1 MPAIPGIVSSSSS
14 VFRASGGD
22 VITTIGSTRY
32 HIFISNGT
40 FAIGKG
46 SKTVDIMCCGGG
58 GIGGRGG
65 GGGGGGGGS
74 ELKLFTATSVTPAS
88 HTVTIGAGATAIKTQ
103 GGTTSIGSLLSALG
117 GGYGGGYDGS
127 PYAGGTGGSGGGAGN
142 DAPSSVGG
150 ASGSNTRPGGTGHA
164 SSVYTG
170 GGGGGA
176 GGFNGQSGSSSGGGI
191 GGIGYLLTTIDSNLT
206 AANVPPVFTG
216 MTRISSGGSGGT
228 QAVNYTAPGVGG
240 GGSGA
245 NNGGTS
251 LVVGGNG
258 ISYGSGGGGGVGQD
272 TSYGYGKSGIVI
284 VRYTI

>member
-1 MPAIPGIVSSSSS
+1 MPQIPGIVASSSP

-22 VITTIGSTRY
+22 VIATIGSYKY

-40 FAIGKG
+40 FSIGKG

-58 GIGGRGG
+58 GVGGRGG
-65 GGGGGGGGS
+65 GGAGGGGAG

-117 GGYGGGYDGS
+117 GGYGGGWDGAA
-127 PYAGGTGGSGGGAGN
+127 YAGGTGGSGGGAGN
-142 DAPSSVGG
+142 DAPASVGG
-150 ASGSNTRPGGTGHA
+150 ASGSNTRAGGTGHA
-164 SSVYTG
+164 STKYTG

-176 GGFNGQSGSSSGGGI
+176 TTVGQSGSASGGGI
-191 GGIGYLLTTIDSNLT
+191 GGLGYLLTTIDSNLT
-206 AANVPPVFTG
+206 AANFPTVFTG
-216 MTRISSGGSGGT
+216 MTYITSGGSGAS
-228 QAVNYTAPGVGG
+228 QAVNFTAPATGG

-245 NNGGTS
+245 NNGGSTV
-251 LVVGGNG
+251 VVGGNAT
-258 ISYGSGGGGGVGQD
+258 SYGSGGGGGVGQA
-272 TSYGYGKSGIVI
+272 TNWGYGKSGIVI